1 MSLHRSL
8 TVLTIGSAAVALVA
22 AIALVLLPTYLHR
35 AALDVQRSLQNVRVA
50 EEIQRDLLNY
60 VVTPDEALRRQSET
74 DLREKLSRARMF
86 VNAAGEDDALE
97 EASRAMEAYISKSR
111 QGARDEASLEKALAS
126 LQEVVAINVGQADT
140 SVQRAARWDRLGDWI
155 GIGCAALL
163 GVGVTGM
170 LIWLGVFAFRPVF
183 EIRDAMRSFG
193 EGTRNARAPEHG
205 PEELRLIAAQFND
218 MAETLERQQN
228 NQLHFLAAVAHDLR
242 NPLVALNLSAQIL
255 SAERASLPVKVS
267 DLMSI
272 IERQVHRLDR
282 MIGDLLDRSRIEGGQ
297 LDVKMVECDARK
309 IMHDAFDLFRS
320 SSTKHKFVSQVPDS
334 EVPIVCDPFRIE
346 QVLNNLI
353 SNAIKYSPAG
363 GEISLELKPDRDHV
377 LFQVSDHGM
386 GIAQEEVPY
395 IFEPFRRVR
404 SGAEDIPGVG
414 LGLSVVRRIVQ
425 AHSGRIEVESR
436 VGQGTTVRVYLPVE
450 RHKDA
455 SPLPV
460 SSAHRL

>member
-1 MSLHRSL
+1 
-8 TVLTIGSAAVALVA
+8 
-22 AIALVLLPTYLHR
+22 
-35 AALDVQRSLQNVRVA
+35 
-50 EEIQRDLLNY
+50 
-60 VVTPDEALRRQSET
+60 
-74 DLREKLSRARMF
+74 
-86 VNAAGEDDALE
+86 
-97 EASRAMEAYISKSR
+97 
-111 QGARDEASLEKALAS
+111 
-126 LQEVVAINVGQADT
+126 
-140 SVQRAARWDRLGDWI
+140 
-155 GIGCAALL
+155 
-163 GVGVTGM
+163 M
-170 LIWLGVFAFRPVF
+170 LIWMGVFAFRPVF

-255 SAERASLPVKVS
+255 SAERASLPGKVS
-267 DLMSI
+267 HLMSI

-309 IMHDAFDLFRS
+309 IVRDAFDLFRS

-334 EVPIVCDPFRIE
+334 EVSILCDPFRIE

-450 RHKDA
+450 PHKDA